1 MKRRKIIFRG
11 KDYLIEL
18 YETFHSL
25 PILHPLSLKKVTKLE
40 DNERASRIS
49 RHGSSKKITKLQ
61 IFYKLDETRE
71 KSKLISSDWH
81 SRLGQIATW
90 FKYYLSLPFLLTGSF
105 RTNFKKNKWINRK
118 FFHSRKRKTE
128 GREERKINS
137 LLFFPNFLKNFSLE
151 IKKRH
156 KGWNGNVISIGSYLA
171 DFLNGEKIGVDV
183 KLTGTMEREH
193 QDIATTR
200 QPSL

>member
-71 KSKLISSDWH
+71 KSKLISSDWFPLAF
-81 SRLGQIATW
+81 SSWTNCDVIQILP
-90 FKYYLSLPFLLTGSF
+90 LSSF
-105 RTNFKKNKWINRK
+105 PSDRI
-118 FFHSRKRKTE
+118 
-128 GREERKINS
+128 
-137 LLFFPNFLKNFSLE
+137 FSKEL
-151 IKKRH
+151 
-156 KGWNGNVISIGSYLA
+156 
-171 DFLNGEKIGVDV
+171 
-183 KLTGTMEREH
+183 
-193 QDIATTR
+193 
-200 QPSL
+200 